1 MASGPSLEPMP
12 STDSPE
18 PQAPPRPTI
27 ADELST
33 GWSDDSARADLHY
46 VSGKGGTGKT
56 TVAAA
61 LALAL
66 ASSGKKVLLVEVEER
81 QGIARIFDRSPLP
94 YREELVARVDGGGS
108 VFGLAIDIEAAML
121 DYLDTFYRLGVVGRV
136 MKSVGAI
143 EFATTIAPGLKD
155 VLLTGKIYEVVSR
168 DRGKKEVVYDA
179 VVVDAPPTGRIGKFL
194 DVTTAMADLAG
205 GGGPIRRQAEAVAG
219 LVHSERTVVHLVT
232 LLESLPVQETLE
244 AIAELKSH
252 GLRMGQVIINR
263 AETRHLDDA
272 ALERI
277 AEEEIDAAAV
287 LAGLE
292 ATGVDVDDEGLQG
305 LLVEAIEHARVA
317 RGQLRA
323 GETLT
328 SAGCPTLVLP
338 ALPHGVEV
346 ADLYDLASALV
357 DQGVR

>member
-1 MASGPSLEPMP
+1 MP
-12 STDSPE
+12 STESPGTQ
-18 PQAPPRPTI
+18 PSSATRATI
-27 ADELST
+27 ADGLST
-33 GWSDDSARADLHY
+33 GWSDSSARAELHY

-56 TVAAA
+56 TVATS

-66 ASSGKKVLLVEVEER
+66 ASTGKRVLLVEVEER
-81 QGIARIFDRSPLP
+81 QGIARTFDRAPLP
-94 YREELVARVDGGGS
+94 YREELVAKVDGGGK
-108 VFGLAIDIEAAML
+108 VFALAIDIEAAML
-121 DYLDTFYRLGVVGRV
+121 DYLDTFYRLGVVGKV

-155 VLLTGKIYEVVSR
+155 VLLTGKIYEVVTR
-168 DRGKKEVVYDA
+168 EHAKKEVVYDA

-205 GGGPIRRQAEAVAG
+205 GGGPIRRQAEAVAE
-219 LVHSERTVVHLVT
+219 LVHSNRTVVHLVT

-244 AIAELKSH
+244 AIAELQGH
-252 GLRMGQVIINR
+252 GLRMGQVFINR

-272 ALERI
+272 SLERI
-277 AEEEIDAAAV
+277 AEEEIDAESV

-292 ATGVDVDDEGLQG
+292 ETDVEVDDEGLQG
-305 LLVEAIEHARVA
+305 LLVQAIEHARVA

-328 SAGCPTLVLP
+328 QTGCPTIVLP
-338 ALPHGVEV
+338 ALPNGVEV
-346 ADLYDLASALV
+346 SDLYDLASALV
-357 DQGVR
+357 DQGVH

>member
-1 MASGPSLEPMP
+1 MP
-12 STDSPE
+12 STDSPGTR
-18 PQAPPRPTI
+18 ATI

-33 GWSDDSARADLHY
+33 GWCEGSARADLHY

-56 TVAAA
+56 TVATA

-66 ASSGKKVLLVEVEER
+66 ASSGKRVLLVEVEER
-81 QGIARIFDRSPLP
+81 QGIARTFDRAPLP
-94 YREELVARVDGGGS
+94 YREELVARVDGGGT
-108 VFGLAIDIEAAML
+108 VYALAIDIEAAML

-155 VLLTGKIYEVVSR
+155 VLLTGKIYEVVT
-168 DRGKKEVVYDA
+168 RGHGKDEVVYDA

-194 DVTTAMADLAG
+194 DVTTAMADLAA
-205 GGGPIRRQAEAVAG
+205 GGPIRRQAEAVAE
-219 LVHSERTVVHLVT
+219 LVHSPRTAVHLVT

-244 AIAELKSH
+244 AIEELKGH
-252 GLRMGQVIINR
+252 GLGVGQVIINR
-263 AETRHLDDA
+263 AEPRHLDDA

-277 AEEEIDAAAV
+277 AREEIDADAV
-287 LAGLE
+287 VAGLDQ
-292 ATGVDVDDEGLQG
+292 TGVEVDDEGLQG

-323 GETLT
+323 GESLT
-328 SAGCPTLVLP
+328 RTGCPTLVLP
-338 ALPHGVEV
+338 SLPHGVEI

-357 DQGVR
+357 DQGVH

>member
-1 MASGPSLEPMP
+1 MP
-12 STDSPE
+12 STESS
-18 PQAPPRPTI
+18 ATRATI
-27 ADELST
+27 ADDLST
-33 GWSDDSARADLHY
+33 GWCESSAHADLHY

-56 TVAAA
+56 TVATAM
-61 LALAL
+61 ALAL
-66 ASSGKKVLLVEVEER
+66 ASTGKRVLLVEVEER
-81 QGIARIFDRSPLP
+81 QGIARTFDRSPLP

-108 VFGLAIDIEAAML
+108 VFALAIDIEAAML

-155 VLLTGKIYEVVSR
+155 VLLTGKIYEVVTRERSTN
-168 DRGKKEVVYDA
+168 EVVYDA

-194 DVTTAMADLAG
+194 DVTTAMADLAA
-205 GGGPIRRQAEAVAG
+205 GGPIRRQAEAVSE
-219 LVHSERTVVHLVT
+219 LVHSPRTAVHLVT

-244 AIAELKSH
+244 AIEELRGH
-252 GLRMGQVIINR
+252 GLRVGQVIINR

-277 AEEEIDAAAV
+277 AREDIDAEAV
-287 LAGLE
+287 VAGLE
-292 ATGVDVDDEGLQG
+292 ETGVEVDDEGLQG

-323 GETLT
+323 GDSLT
-328 SAGCPTLVLP
+328 AVGCPTLVLP
-338 ALPHGVEV
+338 ALPHGVEI
-346 ADLYDLASALV
+346 ADLYNLASALV
-357 DQGVR
+357 DQGVH

>member
-1 MASGPSLEPMP
+1 MASAFTVERMP
-12 STDSPE
+12 ATESPGTR
-18 PQAPPRPTI
+18 ATI

-33 GWSDDSARADLHY
+33 GWADGSARAELHY

-56 TVAAA
+56 TVATA

-66 ASSGKKVLLVEVEER
+66 ASTGKRVLLVEVEER
-81 QGIARIFDRSPLP
+81 QGIARIFDRAPLP
-94 YREELVARVDGGGS
+94 YREELVARVDGGGQ
-108 VFGLAIDIEAAML
+108 VFALAIDVEAAML
-121 DYLDTFYRLGVVGRV
+121 ACLDPFYRLGVVGKV

-155 VLLTGKIYEVVSR
+155 VLLTGKVYEVVTR
-168 DRGKKEVVYDA
+168 EHARKEVVYDA

-194 DVTTAMADLAG
+194 DVTTAMADLAA
-205 GGGPIRRQAEAVAG
+205 GGPIRRQADAVSE
-219 LVHSERTVVHLVT
+219 LVHSPRTVVHLVT
-232 LLESLPVQETLE
+232 LLESLPVQETVE

-252 GLRMGQVIINR
+252 GLRVGQVIINR

-292 ATGVDVDDEGLQG
+292 EAGVELDDEGLQG

-317 RGQLRA
+317 RGQLKA
-323 GETLT
+323 GDTLT
-328 SAGCPTLVLP
+328 SSGCPTLVLP
-338 ALPHGVEV
+338 ALPNGVEV

-357 DQGVR
+357 DQGVS

>member
-1 MASGPSLEPMP
+1 MP

-18 PQAPPRPTI
+18 AQTPRATI
-27 ADELST
+27 ADALSS
-33 GWSDDSARADLHY
+33 GWSDSSAHADLHY

-56 TVAAA
+56 TVATS

-66 ASSGKKVLLVEVEER
+66 ASTGKKVLLVEVEER
-81 QGIARIFDRSPLP
+81 QGIARAFDRSPLP
-94 YREELVARVDGGGS
+94 YREELVARVDGGGK
-108 VFGLAIDIEAAML
+108 VFALAMDIEAAML
-121 DYLDTFYRLGVVGRV
+121 DYLDTFYRLGVVGRA

-155 VLLTGKIYEVVSR
+155 VLLTGKIYEVVTREHS
-168 DRGKKEVVYDA
+168 KKEVVYDA

-194 DVTTAMADLAG
+194 DVTTAMADLAA
-205 GGGPIRRQAEAVAG
+205 GGPIRRQAEAVSE
-219 LVHSERTVVHLVT
+219 LVHSQRTVVHLVT
-232 LLESLPVQETLE
+232 LLETLPVQETIE
-244 AIAELKSH
+244 AIEELRGH
-252 GLRMGQVIINR
+252 GLEVGQVIINR
-263 AETRHLDDA
+263 AETRYLDDA
-272 ALERI
+272 GLERI
-277 AEEEIDAAAV
+277 AEEKIDADAV

-292 ATGVDVDDEGLQG
+292 EIGVELDDEDLQG

-317 RGQLRA
+317 RGQLAA

-328 SAGCPTLVLP
+328 SSSCPTIVLP

-346 ADLYDLASALV
+346 ADLYDLASALT

>member
-1 MASGPSLEPMP
+1 MP
-12 STDSPE
+12 STKNPG
-18 PQAPPRPTI
+18 PLAPPRPTI

-66 ASSGKKVLLVEVEER
+66 ASTGKKVLLVEVEER
-81 QGIARIFDRSPLP
+81 QGIARIFDRAPLP
-94 YREELVARVDGGGS
+94 YREELVARVDGGGK

-121 DYLDTFYRLGVVGRV
+121 DYLDTFYRLGVVGKV

-155 VLLTGKIYEVVSR
+155 VLLTGKIYEVVTREHS
-168 DRGKKEVVYDA
+168 KKEVVYDA

-205 GGGPIRRQAEAVAG
+205 GGGPIRRQAEAVAE

-232 LLESLPVQETLE
+232 LLESLPVQETIE
-244 AIAELKSH
+244 AIAELKGH

-263 AETRHLDDA
+263 AEARHLDGD
-272 ALERI
+272 ALERV
-277 AEEEIDAAAV
+277 AEEKIDAAAV

-292 ATGVDVDDEGLQG
+292 ATGVEVDDEGLQG

-323 GETLT
+323 GDTLT

-346 ADLYDLASALV
+346 TDLYDLASTLV

>member
-1 MASGPSLEPMP
+1 MVVALSVGGMS
-12 STDSPE
+12 STESPG
-18 PQAPPRPTI
+18 PQAARSTI

-33 GWSDDSARADLHY
+33 GWSDSAAHADLHY

-56 TVAAA
+56 TVATS

-66 ASSGKKVLLVEVEER
+66 ASTGKRVLLVEVEER
-81 QGIARIFDRSPLP
+81 QGIARIFDREPLP
-94 YREELVARVDGGGS
+94 YREELVARVDGGGR
-108 VFGLAIDIEAAML
+108 VYALAIDIEAAML

-136 MKSVGAI
+136 MKSVSAI

-155 VLLTGKIYEVVSR
+155 VLLTGKIYEVVTRAQSK
-168 DRGKKEVVYDA
+168 DEVIYDA

-194 DVTTAMADLAG
+194 DVTTAMADLAA
-205 GGGPIRRQAEAVAG
+205 GGGPIRRQAEAVSD
-219 LVHSERTVVHLVT
+219 LIHSPRTVVHLVT

-244 AIAELKSH
+244 AITELKGH
-252 GLRMGQVIINR
+252 GLRVGQVIINR
-263 AETRHLDDA
+263 AEARHLDDA

-277 AEEEIDAAAV
+277 ADEDIDAEAV
-287 LAGLE
+287 VAGLDE
-292 ATGVDVDDEGLQG
+292 TGLEVDDEGLQG
-305 LLVEAIEHARVA
+305 LLVQAIEHARVA
-317 RGQLRA
+317 RGQLAA

-338 ALPHGVEV
+338 ALPHGVEI

-357 DQGVR
+357 DQGVH

>member
-1 MASGPSLEPMP
+1 MP
-12 STDSPE
+12 STTSQGTPSTR
-18 PQAPPRPTI
+18 ATI
-27 ADELST
+27 ADALST
-33 GWSDDSARADLHY
+33 GWSESSTRADLHY

-56 TVAAA
+56 TVATS

-66 ASSGKKVLLVEVEER
+66 ASTGKRVLLVEVEER
-81 QGIARIFDRSPLP
+81 QGIARTFDREPLP
-94 YREELVARVDGGGS
+94 YSEELVARVDGGGK
-108 VFGLAIDIEAAML
+108 VYALAIDIEAAML
-121 DYLDTFYRLGVVGRV
+121 DYLDTFYRLGVVGKV

-155 VLLTGKIYEVVSR
+155 VLLTGKIYEVVTREHAKRES
-168 DRGKKEVVYDA
+168 VYDA

-205 GGGPIRRQAEAVAG
+205 GGGPIRRQAEAVAE
-219 LVHSERTVVHLVT
+219 LVHSPRTVVHLVT

-244 AIAELKSH
+244 AIDELKGH
-252 GLRMGQVIINR
+252 GLRMGQVFINR
-263 AETRHLDDA
+263 AETRHLDDE
-272 ALERI
+272 ALARI
-277 AEEEIDAAAV
+277 ADEDIDAQAV
-287 LAGLE
+287 RTGLD
-292 ATGVDVDDEGLQG
+292 ATGVEVDDEGFEG
-305 LLVEAIEHARVA
+305 LLVQAIEHARVA

-328 SAGCPTLVLP
+328 SAACPTLVLP

-357 DQGVR
+357 DQGVH

>member
-1 MASGPSLEPMP
+1 MP
-12 STDSPE
+12 STQIQDTQSTR
-18 PQAPPRPTI
+18 ASI

-33 GWSDDSARADLHY
+33 GWSDSSARADLHY

-56 TVAAA
+56 TVATS

-66 ASSGKKVLLVEVEER
+66 ASTGKRVLLVEVEER
-81 QGIARIFDRSPLP
+81 QGVARIFDRAPLP
-94 YREELVARVDGGGS
+94 YREELVARVDGGGK
-108 VFGLAIDIEAAML
+108 VFALAIDIEAAML

-155 VLLTGKIYEVVSR
+155 VLLTGKIYEVVNR
-168 DRGKKEVVYDA
+168 DRSKQEVVYDA

-194 DVTTAMADLAG
+194 DVTTAMADLAA
-205 GGGPIRRQAEAVAG
+205 GGPIRRQAEAVSD
-219 LVHSERTVVHLVT
+219 LVHSARTVVHLVT

-244 AIAELKSH
+244 AIEELKSH
-252 GLRMGQVIINR
+252 GLRVGQVIINR

-277 AEEEIDAAAV
+277 AEEDIDAAAV

-292 ATGVDVDDEGLQG
+292 ETGIGLDDEDLQG

-317 RGQLRA
+317 RGQLAA
-323 GETLT
+323 GETLKEFH
-328 SAGCPTLVLP
+328 CPTLVLP
-338 ALPHGVEV
+338 ALPDGVEV
-346 ADLYDLASALV
+346 ADLYHLASALV

>member
-1 MASGPSLEPMP
+1 MP
-12 STDSPE
+12 TTESPGR
-18 PQAPPRPTI
+18 QVPRPTI
-27 ADELST
+27 ADDLST
-33 GWSDDSARADLHY
+33 GWSADAARADLHY

-61 LALAL
+61 LALSL
-66 ASSGKKVLLVEVEER
+66 ASTGKKVLLVEVEER

-94 YREELVARVDGGGS
+94 YREELVARVDGGGR
-108 VFGLAIDIEAAML
+108 VYGLAIDIEAAML
-121 DYLDTFYRLGVVGRV
+121 DYLDTFYHLGVVGKV

-168 DRGKKEVVYDA
+168 EKSKKEVVYDA

-205 GGGPIRRQAEAVAG
+205 GGGPIRRQAEAVSA

-232 LLESLPVQETLE
+232 LLEALPVQETIE
-244 AIAELKSH
+244 AIAELEGH
-252 GLRMGQVIINR
+252 GLRLGQVIINR
-263 AETRHLDDA
+263 AATRYLDDA
-272 ALERI
+272 ALERV
-277 AEEEIDAAAV
+277 AEEDVDAEAV

-292 ATGVDVDDEGLQG
+292 AAGVEVDDEGLQG
-305 LLVEAIEHARVA
+305 LLVETIEHARVA
-317 RGQLRA
+317 RGQLNA
-323 GETLT
+323 GQTLT

-346 ADLYDLASALV
+346 TDLYDLASALV